1 MIAKITSFLK
11 NNYRT
16 VITLCVLA
24 FIFSISVRTSYML
37 FHTVIELSCIVVAFA
52 VFIVTWNSRKMID
65 NNYLSIAGIAYLFIG
80 ILDLLHS
87 ITFKGMSF
95 IPGPGHYANQF
106 WIATR
111 FMEAFTMI
119 LGFWFLRKRT
129 KLNFDASILIY
140 AFFTTLVILSILHW
154 QVFPRCYIDG
164 VGQTQFKIY
173 TEYLI
178 IAMFAF
184 SIYNLYR
191 VRAKFNKTIF
201 QLLTVS
207 LVLSICSEF
216 CFTLYVSNYS
226 TSNEIGH
233 YFKLASYFMLYKA
246 VVETGFSNP
255 AGILFKNLKDDEE
268 RYRLQDA
275 SKDKFFAIIAHDLK
289 NPFTALMTFSEL
301 IYKNAD
307 KLGTAKIENLALRM
321 NQASKQSFNL
331 LESLLGWARLQSGVL
346 KPNPTAIPAP
356 VLINETVQLLNAL
369 AEAKDITIELEAD
382 ENHIIYSDREMSQT
396 VIRNLLTNAIKFS
409 HPSSKITVSTRKTN
423 DLIQFEI
430 IDAGIGIEKENIPR
444 LLSLDDKFTVLGTR
458 DEKGS
463 GLGLILCKEFI
474 EINGGE
480 IWLESE
486 YGQGT
491 TFYFTLPI
499 SKN

>member
-1 MIAKITSFLK
+1 MPSKVSSFFK

-16 VITLCVLA
+16 IFTLCFLS
-24 FIFSISVRTSYML
+24 FIFTMSIRSSYML

-65 NNYLSIAGIAYLFIG
+65 NNYLSLAGIAYLFIG
-80 ILDLLHS
+80 SLDLMHTLG
-87 ITFKGMSF
+87 FKGMNMF
-95 IPGPGHYANQF
+95 PGTHYYANQF

-119 LGFWFLRKRT
+119 LGFWFLRKKA
-129 KLNFDASILIY
+129 KLNFDITILVY
-140 AFFTTLVILSILHW
+140 GTFTLLIALSIIYW

-164 VGQTQFKIY
+164 VGQTPFKIY

-178 IAMFAF
+178 ILMFAF
-184 SIYNLYR
+184 SIYNLYK
-191 VRAKFNKTIF
+191 VRSRFQKTIF
-201 QLLTVS
+201 QMLAAS

-216 CFTLYVSNYS
+216 CFTLYVSNHS
-226 TSNEIGH
+226 ISNEVGH

-255 AGILFKNLKDDEE
+255 AGIIFKSLKDDEE
-268 RYRLQDA
+268 KYRLQDA

-307 KLGTAKIENLALRM
+307 KLGTSKIENLALRM

-331 LESLLGWARLQSGVL
+331 LESLLAWARLQSGVL
-346 KPNPTAIPAP
+346 KPNPSSIAAPA
-356 VLINETVQLLNAL
+356 LINETVQLLNAL
-369 AEAKDITIELEAD
+369 AEAKDIRFEFEAD
-382 ENHIIYSDREMSQT
+382 DNHVIYSDREMSQT

-409 HPSSKITVSTRKTN
+409 HPSSKITVNTKRTN
-423 DLIQFEI
+423 DVIQFAI

-491 TFYFTLPI
+491 TFYFTLPV